1 MNCFLKLI
9 SHFDQLLEVVHEL
22 PIFPIFLYLN
32 LLVKSLRVGLTS
44 FFVTA
49 VLAIGDIVVEVLGN
63 IMGGSLVVILEC
75 IDVLSFYV
83 VQILQNVLEGGSFFR
98 RVLSAIVDQSSK
110 VFCLRAELLEV
121 ILRVHS
127 ALLGQFQ
134 LFAVIAH

>member
-1 MNCFLKLI
+1 M
-9 SHFDQLLEVVHEL
+9 
-22 PIFPIFLYLN
+22 
-32 LLVKSLRVGLTS
+32 
-44 FFVTA
+44 TA

-83 VQILQNVLEGGSFFR
+83 VQILQDVLESGSFFR

-127 ALLGQFQ
+127 ALLGQF
-134 LFAVIAH
+134 